1 VALTIEEVELAGL
14 LEGVVRGLGAQARSA
29 GVNLETG
36 PLAPVRVRGDGLR
49 VEQVFAN
56 LIGNGLKYAGPGRTV
71 RVELAR
77 RGAEAVATVSDN
89 GPGVA
94 DEHLVHLFERFYRVE
109 RSRSRQGGGTG
120 LGLAIV
126 KRIVE
131 LHSGTVSARAREG
144 GGLVFEVRL
153 PAPDAG
159 RS

>member
-1 VALTIEEVELAGL
+1 
-14 LEGVVRGLGAQARSA
+14 
-29 GVNLETG
+29 
-36 PLAPVRVRGDGLR
+36 

-71 RVELAR
+71 RVELVR

-89 GPGVA
+89 GPGVPA
-94 DEHLVHLFERFYRVE
+94 EHLGHLLERFYRVE
-109 RSRSRQGGGTG
+109 QSRSRQGGGTG